1 MGIFENNSG
10 LVATVVIFRC
20 HVAAEYAYSATRGSG
35 IRIPPTRVA
44 ECGEPDRTEPIKPV
58 KTEPK
63 PKQ

>member
-20 HVAAEYAYSATRGSG
+20 HGWRNAYSATRGSG